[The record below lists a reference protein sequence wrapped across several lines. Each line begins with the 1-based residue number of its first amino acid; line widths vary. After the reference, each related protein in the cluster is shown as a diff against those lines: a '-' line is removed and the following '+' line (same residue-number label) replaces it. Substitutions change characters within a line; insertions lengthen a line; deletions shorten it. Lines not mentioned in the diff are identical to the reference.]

1 MYLFAWRQS
10 FGAEAVK
17 MNCDEGVLPVLI
29 WEALLSPK
37 SEIGDI
43 HMVACAD
50 SWRYLREGKVLAAEP

>member
-1 MYLFAWRQS
+1 
-10 FGAEAVK
+10 